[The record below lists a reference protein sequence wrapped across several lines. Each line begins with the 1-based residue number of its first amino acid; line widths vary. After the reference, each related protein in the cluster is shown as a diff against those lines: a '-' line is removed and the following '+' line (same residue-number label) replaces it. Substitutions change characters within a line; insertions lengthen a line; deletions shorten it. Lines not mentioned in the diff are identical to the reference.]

1 MMSTIAITDANIF
14 IDLFRMELPHLLF
27 ETGLE
32 IHTTRE
38 VFEELYPAQQAI
50 LLNFGGL
57 IIHDLTD
64 AQWTQLQ
71 GLNLPR
77 KFSQADC
84 SVMGL
89 AHQLQVAVLSNE
101 KLMRKKAAQWG
112 LEVRGTLW
120 LLDQFVGMQCCSPAL
135 AAERL
140 EHLMR
145 LNPYL
150 PKAEG
155 LARLNQWASM
165 VE

>member
-1 MMSTIAITDANIF
+1 MSSLAITDANIF

-27 ETGLE
+27 EAGLE

-38 VFEELYPAQQAI
+38 VVDELYPEQQAV
-50 LLNFGGL
+50 LLRFSGL
-57 IIHDLTD
+57 HIHDISD
-64 AQWTQLQ
+64 EQWTKIQQ
-71 GLNLPR
+71 LNLPR

-89 AHQLQVAVLSNE
+89 AYQLQVAVLSNE
-101 KLMRKKAAQWG
+101 KLMRKKAAHWG

-120 LLDQFVGMQCCSPAL
+120 LLDQFVQLQCCSPVL

-140 EHLMR
+140 ERLMR

-155 LARLNQWASM
+155 MARLNKWASFA
-165 VE
+165 E